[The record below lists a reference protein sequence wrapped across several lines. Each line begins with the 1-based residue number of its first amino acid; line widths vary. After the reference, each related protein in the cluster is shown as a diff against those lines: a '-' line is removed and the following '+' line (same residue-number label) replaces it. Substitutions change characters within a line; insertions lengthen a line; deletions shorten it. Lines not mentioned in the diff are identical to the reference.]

1 MKLLHGN
8 IDDIE
13 LLVIQNLNLISIIYP
28 FAEYLLSSFDY
39 LLESAKGFNEYLIT
53 THAKCF

>member
-39 LLESAKGFNEYLIT
+39 LLEHLTATQSAFNS
-53 THAKCF
+53 C